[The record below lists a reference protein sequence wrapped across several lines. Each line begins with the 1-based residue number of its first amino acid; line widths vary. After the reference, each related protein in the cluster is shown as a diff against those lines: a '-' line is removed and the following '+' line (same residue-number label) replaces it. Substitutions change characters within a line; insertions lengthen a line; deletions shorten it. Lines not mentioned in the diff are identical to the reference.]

1 MKMRMM
7 LAMGGV
13 GRISDRINKINR
25 IKKERYNRIKEQ
37 GLLVP
42 ECQC

>member
-25 IKKERYNRIKEQ
+25 IVGVR
-37 GLLVP
+37 V
-42 ECQC
+42 

>member
-25 IKKERYNRIKEQ
+25 IMRVRERNF
-37 GLLVP
+37 
-42 ECQC
+42 